1 MNRPQAIPALDPL
14 YADIRRRDAARPAL
28 LVDIRERDEFIAVR
42 IEGTLFIPMSQ
53 LGVRL
58 DEIPRDRPVMLICAS
73 GSRSTNATAYLL
85 QNGWE
90 DVGSVAG
97 GIDGWQRLGLP
108 VKRGPVEPGEG
119 QLSQ

>member
-14 YADIRRRDAARPAL
+14 YADLRRRDPVRPVL
-28 LVDIRERDEFIAVR
+28 LVDIRERDEFMAMRV
-42 IEGTLFIPMSQ
+42 EGCLFIPMSQ

-73 GSRSTNATAYLL
+73 GSRSTGATAYLR

-97 GIDGWQRLGLP
+97 GIDGWERLGLP

-119 QLSQ
+119 QLPR